1 MEVST
6 FFTRLLQAPK
16 PAAGPR
22 PDALPDF
29 EAAWSAVLATLTHPD
44 ERQLARGIAYSPVP
58 RALKHITD
66 ALVYESNRTDEDTTG
81 ACLEYFLRHDMLAAL
96 ERLCARDRPRG
107 VKGESGERSE
117 RQAASVRASASVAC
131 SREQAGLRVEW
142 EPESDS

>member
-107 VKGESGERSE
+107 VKGESASAASE
-117 RQAASVRASASVAC
+117 RGRQASASVAC
-131 SREQAGLRVEW
+131 SREQAGLRAEW